1 MAMTTEGWG
10 RPFRRTFVVLAAAC
24 TSGAAAQT
32 VLIPPALDASQP
44 VTLTLQPGEHS
55 FDGGP
60 ATMTLGANGPVLGP
74 TLIVH
79 RGDFA
84 DWTVVNALDDSTTL
98 HWHGMHVAAHHDGG
112 PYTPIAPGATWNP
125 EFAVLDPAGTFWYH
139 PHLHHMT
146 EHQVAMG
153 VAGQIWVRDPVEQAL
168 PLPRTYGVDEFP
180 IVLQTKDFDAMGMV
194 LAGTNADDVPMANA
208 TVGGTLPVPASVVRL
223 HLLNGA
229 SQRVF
234 QLGFTGD
241 LPFHLIAT
249 DGGLL
254 PAPVERTRLRLAPGE
269 RAEILLDC
277 TGLEG
282 TTFDLMSFASELP
295 SATYGAAQPGM
306 GPGMVLT
313 GYAGNPL
320 NGNDFSFMTLA
331 VGPAA
336 PDAIFAVPS
345 VLDPSHVVPWSAG
358 DVTRGFTFSPSTMG
372 PNALNNPFLIN
383 GAPFAMDVINF
394 EVQLGDVEVWQIANN
409 SPIGHPFHV
418 HNTPFYL
425 LDRNGITPGPE
436 EAGLKDVVFVPAM
449 QSVRIIMQFNDFAD
463 PVMPYMYHCHML
475 VHEDGGMMGAFVVVD
490 PAAEVVETAGD
501 LRGWAV
507 PNPARE
513 NVRIGGLTG
522 YTRVVGPTGKLVRE
536 FAALPSGT
544 SLDCTGFAAGVY
556 VAVDTAGRTVRFVL
570 E

>member
-1 MAMTTEGWG
+1 
-10 RPFRRTFVVLAAAC
+10 
-24 TSGAAAQT
+24 
-32 VLIPPALDASQP
+32 
-44 VTLTLQPGEHS
+44 
-55 FDGGP
+55 
-60 ATMTLGANGPVLGP
+60 
-74 TLIVH
+74 
-79 RGDFA
+79 
-84 DWTVVNALDDSTTL
+84 
-98 HWHGMHVAAHHDGG
+98 
-112 PYTPIAPGATWNP
+112 
-125 EFAVLDPAGTFWYH
+125 
-139 PHLHHMT
+139 
-146 EHQVAMG
+146 
-153 VAGQIWVRDPVEQAL
+153 
-168 PLPRTYGVDEFP
+168 VDEFP

-208 TVGGTLPVPASVVRL
+208 TVGGTLAVPASLVRL

-269 RAEILLDC
+269 RAELLLDC
-277 TGLEG
+277 AALEG
-282 TTFDLMSFASELP
+282 TTFDLRSFASELP

-306 GPGMVLT
+306 GPGQVLT

-331 VGPAA
+331 VGPPA

-345 VLDPSHVVPWSAG
+345 VLDPSHVVPWSTG
-358 DVTRGFTFSPSTMG
+358 EVTRGFTFSPNAMG

-394 EVQLGDVEVWQIANN
+394 EVQLGDVEVWQLSNN

-425 LDRNGITPGPE
+425 LDRNGVAPGPE

-449 QSVRIIMQFNDFAD
+449 QSARIVMQFNDFAD

-490 PAAEVVETAGD
+490 PAAEVVETGSD

-507 PNPARE
+507 PNPAGE